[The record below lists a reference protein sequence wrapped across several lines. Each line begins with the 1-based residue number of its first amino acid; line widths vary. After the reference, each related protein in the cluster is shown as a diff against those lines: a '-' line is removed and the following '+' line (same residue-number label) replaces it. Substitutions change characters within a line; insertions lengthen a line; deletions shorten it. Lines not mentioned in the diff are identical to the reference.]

1 LKNNY
6 TYFSK
11 IGPPTLTRGKK
22 KKIKKRVLS
31 SRKKELNRR
40 LTDAKKDKSLK
51 VINTEVVAVALI
63 DYVGV

>member
-1 LKNNY
+1 
-6 TYFSK
+6 
-11 IGPPTLTRGKK
+11 LTRGKK

-51 VINTEVVAVALI
+51 VINTEGVAVALI
-63 DYVGV
+63 DYVGVKL

>member
-1 LKNNY
+1 
-6 TYFSK
+6 
-11 IGPPTLTRGKK
+11 LTRGKK
-22 KKIKKRVLS
+22 EKDKEEGTWHA

-51 VINTEVVAVALI
+51 VINTEVAVALI